1 MDPMDRLE
9 RARAWTGSILDG
21 VHKEDLHEPTPCSDW
36 DVSMLLDHLIA
47 DIDTFNRVASGEPL
61 DLVTSIKPE
70 GPENKGRATPNAS
83 VAFER
88 VVERA
93 REIWARPGAVEQK
106 YKTSRSEL
114 PGAALFNI
122 FLIELLVHGWDLA
135 KATGQPTE
143 MPADL
148 AEAELSFT
156 TAMMKERRMG
166 FEQPVP
172 VPEDASATDRL
183 VAWLGR
189 TP

>member
-1 MDPMDRLE
+1 MDPMDQLE
-9 RARAWTGSILDG
+9 RAQAWTGSIVAG
-21 VHKEDLHEPTPCSDW
+21 VAKEDLHEPTPCSDW
-36 DVSMLLDHLIA
+36 DVSRLLDHLIA

-61 DLVTSIKPE
+61 DLLTSIKPDE
-70 GPENKGRATPNAS
+70 PENDGRATADARAAFDG
-83 VAFER
+83 VADL
-88 VVERA
+88 A
-93 REIWARPGAVEQK
+93 REIWARPGALEQK

-148 AEAELSFT
+148 AEMELAFT
-156 TAMMKERRMG
+156 TKMMKERRMG
-166 FEQPVP
+166 FEQPVS
-172 VPEDASATDRL
+172 VPEEASVTDRL

-189 TP
+189 AP

>member
-1 MDPMDRLE
+1 MDPIDQLE
-9 RARAWTGSILDG
+9 RAQAWTGAIVAG

-70 GPENKGRATPNAS
+70 ENAGLATPDGAA
-83 VAFER
+83 VFER
-88 VVERA
+88 VTARA
-93 REIWARPGAVEQK
+93 RELWSAPGALEQT
-106 YKTSRSEL
+106 YRTSRSEL
-114 PGAALFNI
+114 PGAGLFNI
-122 FLIELLVHGWDLA
+122 FLIELLVHGWDIA
-135 KATGQPTE
+135 KATGQPVE

-148 AEAELSFT
+148 AEGALAFT
-156 TAMMKERRMG
+156 TKMMKDKRMG

-172 VPEDASATDRL
+172 APEDASATDRL

>member
-1 MDPMDRLE
+1 MDSIDQLE
-9 RARAWTGSILDG
+9 RAQAWTGTIVAG
-21 VHKEDLHEPTPCSDW
+21 VHKEDLQEPTPCSDW
-36 DVSMLLDHLIA
+36 DVSRLLDHLIA

-61 DLVTSIKPE
+61 DLLTSIKPDE
-70 GPENKGRATPNAS
+70 PQNEGRATPDSGA
-83 VAFER
+83 AFER
-88 VVERA
+88 VTGRA
-93 REIWARPGAVEQK
+93 REIWSRPGALEQK

-122 FLIELLVHGWDLA
+122 FLIEMLVHGWDLA
-135 KATGQPTE
+135 KATGQPAE

-148 AEAELSFT
+148 AEAELAFT
-156 TAMMKERRMG
+156 TAMMKEQRMG

-189 TP
+189 AP

>member
-1 MDPMDRLE
+1 MDQLE
-9 RARAWTGSILDG
+9 RARAWTGAI
-21 VHKEDLHEPTPCSDW
+21 VAAVRKEDFHEPTPCSDW
-36 DVSMLLDHLIA
+36 DVSRLLDHLIA

-61 DLVTSIKPE
+61 DLLTSIKPDE
-70 GPENKGRATPNAS
+70 PENDGRATPDARAAFDG
-83 VAFER
+83 VAD
-88 VVERA
+88 RA
-93 REIWARPGAVEQK
+93 REIWARPGALEQK

-148 AEAELSFT
+148 AEAELTFT

-189 TP
+189 AP

>member
-1 MDPMDRLE
+1 MDPIDQLE
-9 RARAWTGSILDG
+9 RAQAWTGAIVAG

-61 DLVTSIKPE
+61 DLATSIAPE
-70 GPENKGRATPNAS
+70 ENEGRATADAGA
-83 VAFER
+83 AFER
-88 VVERA
+88 VVKRA
-93 REIWARPGAVEQK
+93 RDLWSAPNALEQN

-122 FLIELLVHGWDLA
+122 FLIEMLVHGWDVA

-148 AEAELSFT
+148 AEAELAFT
-156 TAMMKERRMG
+156 TKMMKERRMG

-172 VPEDASATDRL
+172 APEDASVTDRL
-183 VAWLGR
+183 VAFLGR